1 MSRTGKAAVCREL
14 NKPVVVEEDHRRPA
28 ASAAR

>member
-14 NKPVVVEEDHRRPA
+14 NKPVVVEEIIVDSP
-28 ASAAR
+28 SAAR